1 MPEADIDIAEGSKA
15 GSNSVTMTPGAIYV
29 NNLPRFEG
37 NR

>member
-1 MPEADIDIAEGSKA
+1 MPEADIAEGSKA

-29 NNLPRFEG
+29 NDLPCFEG

>member
-1 MPEADIDIAEGSKA
+1 MHEADITEGSKA

-29 NNLPRFEG
+29 NDLPRFEG

>member
-1 MPEADIDIAEGSKA
+1 MPEADIAEGSKA

-29 NNLPRFEG
+29 NDSPRFEG